1 MRAQNNIDFL
11 DTFSFGQ
18 PCPGSVMANK
28 RLYCKNV
35 CEEHVSKK
43 QRIIKTVSSKKQT
56 NLPTSTET
64 VPVKIGLP
72 PIIASKDSSYP
83 PPLLLI
89 LGSAP
94 SEMSLKKQQYYGH
107 PQNHFWGITGCL
119 FDYDSTANYSD
130 RCAALRQR
138 RIAVWD
144 VARVFVRKGSAD
156 SELRGAGKQKQAA
169 SIFKRFIID
178 RGLVPTNVEILPTL
192 TSSSPANAMKD
203 AVVVKTEKWRRVF
216 GSEFIS
222 QLLDN
227 AKTQSDNQG
236 KCDMESEEK
245 SLNEDLINTKT

>member
-156 SELRGAGKQKQAA
+156 SELRGAGKQKQVVTNDFAEFFLENQSIRKVALNGQKRQYSSGLLLIAA
-169 SIFKRFIID
+169 
-178 RGLVPTNVEILPTL
+178 
-192 TSSSPANAMKD
+192 
-203 AVVVKTEKWRRVF
+203 W
-216 GSEFIS
+216 S
-222 QLLDN
+222 Q
-227 AKTQSDNQG
+227 QMS
-236 KCDMESEEK
+236 K
-245 SLNEDLINTKT
+245 SCQLSHLHHPPMR